1 MVVFGKMVKI
11 GVTSWV
17 WVYPFDPKVIG
28 RAKEIGFDGIEIPI
42 ENPKRIDTKKTKET
56 LKSYGIEC
64 SSICTV
70 LGPDR
75 DIIHPDKAVRENAK
89 KYVKTCLDFA
99 TEFNTDIVCGP
110 LYSCVGKTKFM
121 RDKER
126 EWKFAVMG
134 LKEMGK
140 YAEDRNVFLAVEP
153 LNRYE
158 TRLVNLVSDCVR
170 MLKEVDSPA
179 VKLHYDTYHANIE
192 EKSLGQAIREAGNL
206 LYHVHACE
214 HDRGTPGSGHI
225 EWKEVAQALKD
236 IGYNRY
242 MVIETFQPGTK
253 EIATAA
259 SIWRQLAA
267 SQDELAREGLRF
279 LRELMK

>member
-1 MVVFGKMVKI
+1 MVRI
-11 GVTSWV
+11 GVSSWV
-17 WVYPFDPKVIG
+17 WVYPFDPSVIG
-28 RAKEIGFDGIEIPI
+28 KAKEIDFDGIEIPI
-42 ENPKRIDTKKTKET
+42 ENPKKINVKKTKEA

-64 SSICTV
+64 SSVCAV

-75 DIIHPDKAVRENAK
+75 DVIHPDKAVRENAK
-89 KYVKTCLDFA
+89 KYVKTCVDFA
-99 TEFNTDIVCGP
+99 TEFGTDIVCGP

-126 EWKFAVMG
+126 EWKYAVMG
-134 LKEMGK
+134 LKEIGK
-140 YAEDRNVFLAVEP
+140 YAEDKNVFLAVEP

-158 TRLVNLVSDCVR
+158 TRLINLVSDCVK
-170 MLKEVDSPA
+170 MLKEVDSRA
-179 VKLHYDTYHANIE
+179 VKLHFDTYHGNIE
-192 EKSLGQAIREAGNL
+192 EKSLGKAIREAGSL

-236 IGYNRY
+236 LGYNRY

-279 LRELMK
+279 LRGLIK